1 MRLAAWLLAL
11 ALAACGQT
19 EATSAKLAPLPPIAA
34 GIGAATPR
42 INGRTGAPKQM
53 ASAQFAYAPGVSP
66 NPAGHEVAYAGPNEV
81 SLEFADADIR
91 EVVGQI
97 LGNVLH
103 VDYTID
109 PTVHGTATLHSAQ
122 PMSRDQLLPTLQSL
136 LTQNGATV
144 VRSGRLYRVVPIKDA
159 AAAPGVANAAF
170 AQGSEV
176 VPLRYLSAE
185 ELAKTL
191 QPYVASGGKIVASA
205 GANSVIVTGDP
216 PTRDTLVDLVRAFDV
231 DLLAGQS
238 YAMLPVPSGDAKDFA
253 TALQDALHAQKDEAL
268 RATVRVVPMARLG
281 AVLVVA
287 SQPRL
292 LDGAARVYRLIEKK
306 QRENER
312 SWHVYYLQN
321 SRASSV
327 AYVLQQAFTPNN
339 VTAQPQGTAPGNATG
354 LPGAQQISTGF
365 GTTPGTAGTPGIGGV
380 GGTGGI
386 GTAGVPGMPGQTGTL
401 GPGTVTPGSTLGTA
415 TQTPAVT
422 AAPGNPL
429 LGGLETGGTTGAAN
443 AAETEAIRII
453 PEPQNNA
460 ILIYATQQE
469 EDTIEAM
476 LHKVDILPL
485 QVRIDAAI
493 AEVDLNDQL
502 QYGTQFFFKAGG
514 LNGTL
519 AQAFPTASAGFLLAG
534 SSASQIAIAAL
545 QSVTTVRVLSSPQL
559 LVLDNQPALLQVGDA
574 VPYLTATSQGT
585 LVAGSPVVNSINY
598 MQTGVI
604 MQVTPRVNSGGLVTL
619 DIVQQVSD
627 VDTSVNTAGIQSP
640 AFLERNVAS
649 RVVVQDG
656 QTLGLAGLIRDNS
669 TRNNQGFPWIKN
681 VPLLGALFSQ
691 QNNTRARTELLVLI
705 TPHVIYNQRD
715 ARALSQD
722 LREQLPNAALVP
734 AILNTLKPS
743 GSSDPDQRLR
753 HRLGLEP

>member
-1 MRLAAWLLAL
+1 MRLAWLAVL
-11 ALAACGQT
+11 ALAACGPT
-19 EATSAKLAPLPPIAA
+19 VATPVVALPPVGAHV
-34 GIGAATPR
+34 GAATPR
-42 INGRTGAPKQM
+42 VNGSAGAPKRM
-53 ASAQFAYAPGVSP
+53 ASAQFAYAPGVAP
-66 NPAGHEVAYAGPNEV
+66 HPVGQEVVYDGPNEV

-91 EVVGQI
+91 EVVAQI

-122 PMSRDQLLPTLQSL
+122 PLSRDQLVPTLQSL
-136 LTQNGATV
+136 LAQNGAAV
-144 VRSGRLYRVVPIKDA
+144 VRAGRLYRVVPAKEA
-159 AAAPGVANAAF
+159 AAAPGIANAAF

-176 VPLRYLSAE
+176 VSLRYLSAE

-191 QPYVASGGKIVASA
+191 QPYVANGGKIVASA

-216 PTRDTLVDLVRAFDV
+216 PTRDTLVALVRAFDV

-253 TALQDALHAQKDEAL
+253 TSLQDALRAQKDEAL

-292 LDGAARVYRLIEKK
+292 LDGVSRVYQLIEKK
-306 QRENER
+306 QREQVR
-312 SWHVYYLQN
+312 SWHVFYLQN

-339 VTAQPQGTAPGNATG
+339 VTAQPQGTAPGNTVG
-354 LPGAQQISTGF
+354 QPGVQQISTGF
-365 GTTPGTAGTPGIGGV
+365 GAQAGTAGGFGGGI

-386 GTAGVPGMPGQTGTL
+386 GTGGVPGMPGQTGTL
-401 GPGTVTPGSTLGTA
+401 GPGAVTPGSTIGTA
-415 TQTPAVT
+415 TQTPAIS

-429 LGGLETGGTTGAAN
+429 LGGLETGGTAQSGN
-443 AAETEAIRII
+443 PAEPDAIRII

-460 ILIYATQQE
+460 ILIYGTQQE
-469 EDTIEAM
+469 EDTVEAM

-485 QVRIDAAI
+485 QVRIDATI

-502 QYGTQFFFKAGG
+502 QYGTQFFFKGGG

-519 AQAFPTASAGFLLAG
+519 MQAFPTSSAGFLIAG
-534 SSASQIAIAAL
+534 SSASQFAITAL
-545 QSVTTVRVLSSPQL
+545 QSVTKVRVLSSPQL
-559 LVLDNQPALLQVGDA
+559 LVLDNQPATLQVGDA
-574 VPYLTATSQGT
+574 VPYLTGT
-585 LVAGSPVVNSINY
+585 AQSTLTAGAPIVNSVNY

-627 VDTSVNTAGIQSP
+627 VDPSVNTAGIQSP

-669 TRNNQGFPWIKN
+669 SRKNEGFPWIKN

-691 QNNTRARTELLVLI
+691 QTNSRARTELLVLI
-705 TPHVIYNQRD
+705 TPHVVYNQRD
-715 ARALSQD
+715 ARALSED
-722 LREQLPNAALVP
+722 LREQLPRAAVVP
-734 AILNTLKPS
+734 AILNRLKPS
-743 GSSDPDQRLR
+743 GSSDPDQQLR

>member
-1 MRLAAWLLAL
+1 MRLAWLAVL
-11 ALAACGQT
+11 ALAACGHS
-19 EATSAKLAPLPPIAA
+19 EATSAPANLVPLPQVSA

-42 INGRTGAPKQM
+42 VNGSAGAPKRM
-53 ASAQFAYAPGVSP
+53 ATAQFAYARGVAP
-66 NPAGHEVAYAGPNEV
+66 QAPGHEITYEGPNEV

-109 PTVHGTATLHSAQ
+109 PAVHGTATLHSAQ

-136 LTQNGATV
+136 LAQNGAALL
-144 VRSGRLYRVVPIKDA
+144 RAGRLYRVVPAKDA
-159 AAAPGVANAAF
+159 ATAPGIANSAF

-191 QPYVASGGKIVASA
+191 QPYVANGGKIVASA
-205 GANSVIVTGDP
+205 GANAVIVTGDP
-216 PTRDTLVDLVRAFDV
+216 PTRDTLVDLVHAFDV

-238 YAMLPVPSGDAKDFA
+238 YAMLPVPNGDAKDFA
-253 TALQDALHAQKDEAL
+253 TGLQDALRAQKDEAL

-287 SQPRL
+287 NQPRL
-292 LDGAARVYRLIEKK
+292 LDGVARVYRLIEKK
-306 QRENER
+306 QRENVR

-321 SRASSV
+321 SRAGSV

-339 VTAQPQGTAPGNATG
+339 VTAQPQGTAPGNTNG
-354 LPGAQQISTGF
+354 LPGVQQAATGF
-365 GTTPGTAGTPGIGGV
+365 PTTPGTAGGI
-380 GGTGGI
+380 GTGGI
-386 GTAGVPGMPGQTGTL
+386 GGTTGIGTTGVPGMPGQTGTF
-401 GPGTVTPGSTLGTA
+401 GPGTVTPGSTIGTA
-415 TQTPAVT
+415 TPTPAIS

-429 LGGLETGGTTGAAN
+429 LGGLETGGAAGAN
-443 AAETEAIRII
+443 AAEAEAMRII

-460 ILIYATQQE
+460 ILIYGTEQE
-469 EDTIEAM
+469 EDAVEAM

-485 QVRIDAAI
+485 QVRIDATI

-519 AQAFPTASAGFLLAG
+519 TQAFPTGSAGFLLAG
-534 SSASQIAIAAL
+534 SSASQVAIAAL

-574 VPYLTATSQGT
+574 VPYLTATSQST

-619 DIVQQVSD
+619 DIMQQVSD

-669 TRNNQGFPWIKN
+669 TRNNQGFPWIKD
-681 VPLLGALFSQ
+681 VPLIGALFGQ

-705 TPHVIYNQRD
+705 TPHVIYNQRN
-715 ARALSQD
+715 ARALSED

-734 AILNTLKPS
+734 AILNNLKPS
-743 GSSDPDQRLR
+743 GSSDPNQQLR